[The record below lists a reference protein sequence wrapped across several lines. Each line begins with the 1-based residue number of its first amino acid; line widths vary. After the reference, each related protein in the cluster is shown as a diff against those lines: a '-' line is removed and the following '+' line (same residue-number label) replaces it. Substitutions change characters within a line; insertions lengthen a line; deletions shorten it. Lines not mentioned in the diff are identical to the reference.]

1 MLNVGEEQ
9 ISSLFVGDMGV
20 KTALIGDETIYQ
32 RSGGYFYLEL
42 VTEEAE

>member
-1 MLNVGEEQ
+1 MINVGDEQ

-20 KTALIGDETIYQ
+20 KTALIRDETIYQ

>member
-1 MLNVGEEQ
+1 MINAGEEQ

-20 KTALIGDETIYQ
+20 KTALVGDETIYQ

>member
-1 MLNVGEEQ
+1 MINVGEEQ